1 MMEQNRPQERNSD
14 QGEEMTEETFLKDLY
29 LFMKQR
35 DTPIDRLPHLGFKQI
50 DLFLM
55 YKTVKELGGYQ
66 QVTALQ
72 LWKKV
77 YNILGGNPRSTSAAT
92 CTRRHYEKLLLAYE
106 CHQTGYGDDIAFR
119 TPQMQKRFHPTS
131 YNDFEHK
138 YPRIGKRVDFRHIP
152 AFQTSPNMFT
162 DHQRQIFTMPM
173 NVTPYFTH
181 GSTSLPNY
189 IPLRESTLPQL
200 GLNPKDLPQ
209 TPASYLAALTE
220 QIQSSKQPLDRLR
233 SLAKEYKSSAGWEE
247 PLNLSQ
253 KENRLETLSD
263 TPSSFSPPSSKK
275 PKFLNE
281 ASPLY
286 PPRGLTTEEG
296 TEEDETV
303 EGTYTREGPGT
314 VQAAP
319 SPVLA
324 DVIDLT
330 YSSSSNPVPRRASP
344 PSVHLFNRRL
354 NLPEPSA
361 MKQREQD
368 LHPDWLKQEPSI
380 TSKPNLGLLNQ
391 SNPHGHPPL
400 DPNGNMKI
408 QIPLKF
414 LQELIRRGL
423 LSSPALTGHWSVSQD
438 STKAEAQPE
447 PKFHVRSCSE
457 TSESST
463 KGEELANWNLKSPAK
478 NLSDASQQDGGLK
491 KYRSFRSNGLT
502 EESKAHSMTSSFQI
516 NGPVKRPFDRDTTP
530 NPTHLK
536 QVQFSMTRNQERLS
550 PKSPTYSEDIPLS
563 LTMKS
568 GIKSEKVMATS
579 SSAAKQMS
587 SSPPLL
593 QVTSDH
599 LKLLLANLHYR
610 LERGQTF

>member
-1 MMEQNRPQERNSD
+1 MMEQDRPQERSSD
-14 QGEEMTEETFLKDLY
+14 QVEEMTEGTFLKDLY

-35 DTPIDRLPHLGFKQI
+35 DIPIERIPHLGFKQI

-55 YKTVKELGGYQ
+55 YKTVKEMGGYQ
-66 QVTALQ
+66 QVTAQQ

-92 CTRRHYEKLLLAYE
+92 CTRRHYEKLLLTYE
-106 CHQTGYGDDIAFR
+106 CHQNGYGDDIVFR
-119 TPQMQKRFHPTS
+119 TPRMQKRFHSNS
-131 YNDFEHK
+131 YNDFEHE
-138 YPRIGKRVDFRHIP
+138 YPRSGKLVDLCHIP

-162 DHQRQIFTMPM
+162 DHQRQIFTMPL

-189 IPLRESTLPQL
+189 IPLRKSTLPHQ
-200 GLNPKDLPQ
+200 GLNPQDLPR
-209 TPASYLAALTE
+209 TPAPYLAAPTE
-220 QIQSSKQPLDRLR
+220 QIQSSKEPLDRLR

-263 TPSSFSPPSSKK
+263 IPSSFGPPSSKK

-296 TEEDETV
+296 AEEVKTV
-303 EGTYTREGPGT
+303 EGTSTREGPGT

-330 YSSSSNPVPRRASP
+330 YTSSSNPVPRRASP

-354 NLPEPSA
+354 NLPEA
-361 MKQREQD
+361 FTMKQREQD
-368 LHPDWLKQEPSI
+368 LHADWLKQEPSS
-380 TSKPNLGLLNQ
+380 TSTPNLGLLNQ
-391 SNPHGHPPL
+391 SNPHGHPSL
-400 DPNGNMKI
+400 DPNGNMEI
-408 QIPLKF
+408 QIPLKY

-423 LSSPALTGHWSVSQD
+423 ISSPALTGHWSVSQD
-438 STKAEAQPE
+438 STKAEAPPE
-447 PKFHVRSCSE
+447 PKFHVRTCSE

-463 KGEELANWNLKSPAK
+463 KGEGMANWNLKSPVR
-478 NLSDASQQDGGLK
+478 NLFDASQQDGGLK

-502 EESKAHSMTSSFQI
+502 EESKAQSMTNSFQI
-516 NGPVKRPFDRDTTP
+516 NGTVKRPFDRDMTP

-536 QVQFSMTRNQERLS
+536 QVQFPMTRKQVCLS
-550 PKSPTYSEDIPLS
+550 LKSPTYSEDIPHS

-579 SSAAKQMS
+579 SNAAKQMS

-599 LKLLLANLHYR
+599 LKLLLASRPYR
-610 LERGQTF
+610 LEKGQTF